1 MRTRILLLALPLLAA
16 CGAVDSRDELTTGI
30 GGPPLVVRE
39 LLARRIAAIGN
50 DSFPLVRPLRIR
62 LLGDTLVVSDV
73 DDDRIALFDTRLDL
87 LHRFGRSGAGPG
99 EFQAPFGLVS
109 WNGLIVVGDLT
120 NQRVSFFRPD
130 GELVREVPLRESL
143 RSFDIGPDGSV
154 YHVAHASPDAY
165 FTVITPA
172 DDRHRWGP
180 RPPALE
186 LEAAGGAGRESW
198 RDEFL
203 VVRSHDGAFHV
214 LDSRE
219 GVLFRLDQAG
229 EVRRTVRLPDR
240 LLDPIRQRHR
250 EAVQALARQGTRVL
264 HTPLF
269 KDFTAT
275 ADGQLLI
282 ALSSEH
288 VVAVLID
295 PATYT
300 LREVRVPPESGPWEA
315 AHRASSM
322 TVRDNVLYFVT
333 NDGLHAFA
341 LEEAGRN

>member
-1 MRTRILLLALPLLAA
+1 MRTRILLALPLLAA
-16 CGAVDSRDELTTGI
+16 CSALDSRNESTAGT
-30 GGPPLVVRE
+30 GGPPLIVRE
-39 LLARRIAAIGN
+39 VIARRIAAIGN

-73 DDDRIALFDTRLDL
+73 DDDRIALFDARLEL

-99 EFQAPFGLVS
+99 ELQVPLGLVS

-130 GELVREVPLRESL
+130 GELVREVQLRAML
-143 RSFDIGPDGSV
+143 RSFAIGPDGSV
-154 YHVAHASPDAY
+154 YHVAHAAPDAY
-165 FTVITPA
+165 FTVITPE
-172 DDRHRWGP
+172 DDRRPWGP

-186 LEAAGGAGRESW
+186 LEAEGARRGNW

-203 VVRSHDGAFHV
+203 VVRTADSAFHV
-214 LDSRE
+214 FDSQE

-240 LLDPIRQRHR
+240 LLDPIRRRHQ
-250 EAVQALARQGTRVL
+250 EAIRAFAQQGTRVVR
-264 HTPLF
+264 TPLV

-282 ALSSEH
+282 ALTSGD

-300 LREVRVPPESGPWEA
+300 LREVRVPAENGPWDA
-315 AHRASSM
+315 ARRASSM
-322 TVRDNVLYFVT
+322 TVRDDVLYFVT
-333 NDGLHAFA
+333 SEGLHAFA
-341 LEEAGRN
+341 LEEARRG

>member
-1 MRTRILLLALPLLAA
+1 MRTRILLALPLLAA
-16 CGAVDSRDELTTGI
+16 CGALDSRDQSAIETG
-30 GGPPLVVRE
+30 GTPLIARE
-39 LLARRIAAIGN
+39 VIARRIAAIGN

-73 DDDRIALFDTRLDL
+73 HDDRIALFDARLEL

-99 EFQAPFGLVS
+99 EFQAPLGLLS

-143 RSFDIGPDGSV
+143 RSFAVGPDGSV

-165 FTVITPA
+165 FTVITPD
-172 DDRHRWGP
+172 DDRHPWGP
-180 RPPALE
+180 RPPVLE
-186 LEAAGGAGRESW
+186 LEGSGAAGRESW

-203 VVRSHDGAFHV
+203 VVRTADNAFHV
-214 LDSRE
+214 FDSRE

-240 LLDPIRQRHR
+240 LLDPIRRRQR
-250 EAVQALARQGTRVL
+250 EAVEAFARQGTRVL
-264 HTPLF
+264 HTPLV
-269 KDFTAT
+269 KDFTTT
-275 ADGQLLI
+275 ADGQLLL
-282 ALSSEH
+282 ALSSGD

-295 PATYT
+295 PATYA
-300 LREVRVPPESGPWEA
+300 LREVRVPPETGPWQA

-333 NDGLHAFA
+333 DDGIHAFA
-341 LEEAGRN
+341 LEDAPRG